1 MPIAG
6 KTPPAAAGAAR
17 GAVNAPGFEAA
28 VKVFV
33 LFCALLGVSLCAD
46 INRTWIL
53 SLLGLGYLLVQR
65 SWKQFIS
72 WLVFYGLLS
81 AVLYLILRH
90 NFHTKIISEYYIYT
104 FWFLTPVFI
113 VSWDLVS
120 SPPGTLIAFLSRL
133 RAPSPVILGTLV
145 IFRFFPTMKTAL
157 RGLGESLRNRGLLGA
172 GTMARHPL
180 AVFEYALVPLLLGC
194 LQIADQLSVS
204 AISRGIEAP
213 VKRESYY
220 EQNMRARDYL
230 CMAAAGA
237 GTLFFLLYWGV
248 G

>member
-1 MPIAG
+1 MRS
-6 KTPPAAAGAAR
+6 T
-17 GAVNAPGFEAA
+17 GFQAM

-33 LFCALLGVSLCAD
+33 FLCAILGVSLTAD

-53 SLLGLGYLLVQR
+53 TLMGMGYLFFQQV
-65 SWKQFIS
+65 WKQLIS

-81 AVLYLILRH
+81 VLLFLNLRH
-90 NFHTKIISEYYIYT
+90 GFHTKIISEYYIYT
-104 FWFLTPVFI
+104 FWWLTPVFI
-113 VSWDLVS
+113 VSWDLIS
-120 SPPGTLIAFLSRL
+120 SPPGNLIAFFSRL
-133 RAPSPVILGTLV
+133 RAPSPVILGVLV
-145 IFRFFPTMKTAL
+145 IFRFFPTMRTAL
-157 RGLGESLRNRGLLGA
+157 RSLGESMRNRELLRVGN
-172 GTMARHPL
+172 MVCHPL
-180 AVFEYALVPLLLGC
+180 RTFEYIMVPPLLRC

-220 EQNMRARDYL
+220 AKKMKIGDYC

-237 GTLFFLLYWGV
+237 GTLFFLLYWGI